1 MCSINIPKVKE
12 LEMLY
17 QIIKRVGLLCQH
29 RNILIE
35 L

>member
-17 QIIKRVGLLCQH
+17 QIIKKIGLPSAGT
-29 RNILIE
+29 E
-35 L
+35 VF

>member
-17 QIIKRVGLLCQH
+17 QIIKRVGLLSA
-29 RNILIE
+29 NTEIF
-35 L
+35 

>member
-17 QIIKRVGLLCQH
+17 QIIKRAGLLSA
-29 RNILIE
+29 NTEIF
-35 L
+35 